1 VRAHFSFTP
10 HADYDVVIS
19 AILAHARLDST
30 IVHRD
35 AGAAG
40 HQLLFC
46 ESEEDAAAERCRART
61 TGRLSPSLCLLDIE
75 RYQGEAQGGYRI
87 RVNQDCGEGS
97 RRRMVPF
104 VMWILRTLGPAYAV
118 DDDSGEDL
126 DQVASER
133 PEDLFGSN
141 D

>member
-1 VRAHFSFTP
+1 
-10 HADYDVVIS
+10 
-19 AILAHARLDST
+19 
-30 IVHRD
+30 
-35 AGAAG
+35 
-40 HQLLFC
+40 
-46 ESEEDAAAERCRART
+46 
-61 TGRLSPSLCLLDIE
+61 
-75 RYQGEAQGGYRI
+75 
-87 RVNQDCGEGS
+87 
-97 RRRMVPF
+97 MVPF